1 MTDQVLD
8 VLKYA
13 FLALLYLFFARVLW
27 AVWSEVRGP
36 RPGHTTTAPP
46 IGTPLPAD
54 TTDPTL
60 AAAAP
65 DRKQLRKASKRS
77 ISRLVV
83 LEPRERRGATFLLN
97 TEMRIGRSPQ
107 CAVSIPDDAFV
118 SQIHARLYV
127 SENVSWVEDLNSTN
141 GTFLNGTRVDGSRP
155 IVKGDRLQIGAT
167 IWEAN

>member
-1 MTDQVLD
+1 MTDQILD

-36 RPGHTTTAPP
+36 RPGHATPHLVSAPAP
-46 IGTPLPAD
+46 VAD
-54 TTDPTL
+54 SDATL
-60 AAAAP
+60 AAVAP
-65 DRKQLRKASKRS
+65 DRKQLRKASKNRV
-77 ISRLVV
+77 SRLVV

-107 CAVSIPDDAFV
+107 CAISIPDDAFV
-118 SQIHARLYV
+118 SQIHARLFV
-127 SENVSWVEDLNSTN
+127 IDNVSWMEDLGSTN
-141 GTFLNGTRVDGSRP
+141 GSYLNGTRVDGARP

>member
-36 RPGHTTTAPP
+36 RPGHAVTAPP
-46 IGTPLPAD
+46 TGTPAPPDPAD
-54 TTDPTL
+54 ATL

-65 DRKQLRKASKRS
+65 DPKQLRKASKHS
-77 ISRLVV
+77 INRLVV

-118 SQIHARLYV
+118 SQIHARLYI
-127 SENVSWVEDLNSTN
+127 SDNVSWVEDLNSTN
-141 GTFLNGTRVDGSRP
+141 GTYLNGARVEGARP